1 MKLIIIGL
9 CVSLILIE
17 ISFLGYNMSKVNINK
32 SKIVR
37 MLMKRLAKKGNL
49 HLLLGEIEDNKI
61 KIENKKNSTEL
72 ADMISVDHYLQE
84 YGELIQLID
93 KEYSSNKEWYD
104 KVNYKSYYKTIRKN
118 IKKLHKLSKKSL

>member
-9 CVSLILIE
+9 CVLLILIE
-17 ISFLGYNMSKVNINK
+17 IITLGYNMSKVNISK

-61 KIENKKNSTEL
+61 KIENKKNSSEL

-104 KVNYKSYYKTIRKN
+104 RVNYKSYCKVIRKN

>member
-1 MKLIIIGL
+1 
-9 CVSLILIE
+9 
-17 ISFLGYNMSKVNINK
+17 
-32 SKIVR
+32 
-37 MLMKRLAKKGNL
+37 MKRLAKKGNL

-61 KIENKKNSTEL
+61 KIENKKNSFEL

-84 YGELIQLID
+84 YGELIQLVN

-104 KVNYKSYYKTIRKN
+104 RVNHKNYYRIIRKN

>member
-9 CVSLILIE
+9 CISLILIE
-17 ISFLGYNMSKVNINK
+17 IGVLGYMMSKVSIDR

-49 HLLLGEIEDNKI
+49 HLLLKEIDDNRI
-61 KIENKKNSTEL
+61 KIESKNSFEL

-84 YGELIQLID
+84 YGELIQLVN
-93 KEYSSNKEWYD
+93 KEYSSNKDWYD
-104 KVNYKSYYKTIRKN
+104 RVNHKNYYRIIRKN
-118 IKKLHKLSKKSL
+118 IKKSHKLSKKSL